1 MYLLN
6 VLENFMKIN
15 ESNQKQNS
23 IITIIRVVFE
33 KTRQIIQSCLVWF
46 GLVWF
51 GLHKY
56 IIVFGI
62 NNDIEK

>member
-46 GLVWF
+46 GL
-51 GLHKY
+51 HKY